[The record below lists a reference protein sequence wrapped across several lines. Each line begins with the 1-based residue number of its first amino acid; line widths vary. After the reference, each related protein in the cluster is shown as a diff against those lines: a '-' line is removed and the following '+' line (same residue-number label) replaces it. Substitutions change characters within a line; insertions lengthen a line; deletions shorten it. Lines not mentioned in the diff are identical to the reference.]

1 MNITLKEIQAI
12 AEELKAERAEKK
24 KAYAHIYAKGSEL
37 EGVDDSYT
45 ASWTRGMDALM
56 NRITERIN
64 NKQKGATNE

>member
-12 AEELKAERAEKK
+12 ADKMKAERAEKK

-45 ASWTRGMDALM
+45 ATWLAGMDALI
-56 NRITERIN
+56 NRIKERRN
-64 NKQKGATNE
+64 NG

>member
-37 EGVDDSYT
+37 EGVDNSYT
-45 ASWTRGMDALM
+45 ASWTRGMDALI
-56 NRITERIN
+56 NRITERR
-64 NKQKGATNE
+64 NK